1 MTAAAPTTT
10 GGISI
15 HAVDVSSGVPAR
27 GLEVSL
33 WRYDSPTGAAQLVAR
48 GACTATGVLDHPCV
62 RGEGI
67 IAGYYEARF
76 AISAYYRAQGQT
88 LPAPAFLEEPIYRF
102 GISDAAQH
110 YHLPL
115 KFTAWGFSLFR
126 GGQ

>member
-1 MTAAAPTTT
+1 MNAASPAPA

-15 HAVDVSSGVPAR
+15 HAVDVAAGVPAR

-33 WRYDSPTGAAQLVAR
+33 WRLDGPTGAAQPVASGR
-48 GACTATGVLDHPCV
+48 CTGTGVLDHPCV
-62 RGEGI
+62 RGESVT
-67 IAGYYEARF
+67 AGVFEARF
-76 AISAYYRAQGQT
+76 AIGAYYRAQGQT
-88 LPAPAFLEEPIYRF
+88 LPDPAFLEEAVYRF

-110 YHLPL
+110 FHLPL

>member
-1 MTAAAPTTT
+1 MTGAAPTPA

-15 HAVDVSSGVPAR
+15 HGVDVAAGVPAR

-33 WRYDSPTGAAQLVAR
+33 WRLQDAGGAARQVAAGR
-48 GACTATGVLDHPCV
+48 CTGTGVLDHPCV

-67 IAGYYEARF
+67 TAGRYEARF
-76 AISAYYRAQGQT
+76 AIGAYYRAQGQT
-88 LPAPAFLEEPIYRF
+88 LPDPAFLEEAVYRF

-110 YHLPL
+110 FHLPL